1 MGEACTQQT
10 GCCHPGTCIRSDEQI
25 DPPEGERAPGKRQ
38 NWATRPKQQLV
49 KRSKHSARLTMDVT
63 EVTHVDG
70 RNHNQVAGSDGAAD
84 GRGLPSGVLARG
96 GEIQLWPSQTL
107 PRFHLARKKLQRELE
122 CGLSRVKDP

>member
-1 MGEACTQQT
+1 
-10 GCCHPGTCIRSDEQI
+10 
-25 DPPEGERAPGKRQ
+25 
-38 NWATRPKQQLV
+38 
-49 KRSKHSARLTMDVT
+49 MDVT

-70 RNHNQVAGSDGAAD
+70 RNHNQVAGSDGATD